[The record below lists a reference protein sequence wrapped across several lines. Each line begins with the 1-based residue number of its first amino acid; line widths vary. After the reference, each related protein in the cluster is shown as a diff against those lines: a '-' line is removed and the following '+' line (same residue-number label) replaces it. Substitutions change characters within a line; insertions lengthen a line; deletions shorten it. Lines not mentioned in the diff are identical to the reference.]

1 MSATKSIVTLNL
13 EHWFWWSENHK
24 LPLLTMVTMHAH
36 GVYTYESYK
45 YSLKLKENSFQDSEC
60 ICIRELEKFS
70 SVRKLYVRDT
80 LGCNWVMGLWEK
92 VWVFVN
98 TVYIFLFSKRSAAA
112 RRRRHIWPNSVINLC
127 VLLFRV
133 LLLSRIWQRGNFA

>member
-1 MSATKSIVTLNL
+1 
-13 EHWFWWSENHK
+13 
-24 LPLLTMVTMHAH
+24 MVTMHAH

-80 LGCNWVMGLWEK
+80 LGCNWVIG
-92 VWVFVN
+92 FVRESVSVCKHS
-98 TVYIFLFSKRSAAA
+98 VYFS
-112 RRRRHIWPNSVINLC
+112 
-127 VLLFRV
+127 F
-133 LLLSRIWQRGNFA
+133 Q